1 MKLFELLDNVN
12 KIVPLKYAFE
22 DDSVGITIG
31 DNESNVNNI
40 VIGHELDDYLLEYC
54 SDNNVD
60 TVITYHP
67 PPFKKITEED
77 DSENFLPDSITT
89 SFIDSSIN
97 VITIHTA
104 QDVCKDGNADT
115 LVDLFNI
122 KNPSVFAKTVGK
134 YGAGRCGTIDMMSPL
149 ELKELIE
156 NKLNT
161 KIIRTNEYFENM
173 AEIGQIAVLPGSG
186 TQFMEEIL
194 EISQVFITGDI
205 SHRYLLKA
213 DEEKMGLI
221 QIGHIS
227 SEIPGMR
234 KFVEKFNKFMELEI
248 NYVYKDFYE

>member
-67 PPFKKITEED
+67 PPLKKITEED

-97 VITIHTA
+97 VVTIHTA

-122 KNPSVFAKTVGK
+122 KNPKVFAQTVGK
-134 YGAGRCGTIDMMSPL
+134 YGAGRYGTIDMVSPL
-149 ELKELIE
+149 ELKKLIE

-234 KFVEKFNKFMELEI
+234 KFVEKFNKFVELEI